1 MSNGLTK
8 KKKRPFIIHYC
19 GTKQECTCE
28 KCKKE
33 EEDSGGLFPTHTH
46 GLNKVDK
53 PEMLIDP
60 LAFAKYNATLIND
73 VYDYLTSSKRK
84 DLITDIIT
92 GKTVEVKL
100 SELDETS
107 FLTMNSYEGKKDLTI
122 CIRVVYSDFEAV
134 KEAYG
139 EGIPPDLPFLQ
150 LYVLG
155 DDFALEDDYYR
166 GGVTW

>member
-1 MSNGLTK
+1 MSNGLTRK
-8 KKKRPFIIHYC
+8 KKIPFIIHYC
-19 GTKQECTCE
+19 GTKQECMCE
-28 KCKKE
+28 KCRKE

-46 GLNKVDK
+46 GLNKLDK

-60 LAFAKYNATLIND
+60 LAFGKYNANIIND
-73 VYDYLTSSKRK
+73 VYDYLTSPKRET
-84 DLITDIIT
+84 LITDIIT

-107 FLTMNSYEGKKDLTI
+107 FLTKNAYEGEKDLTI

-139 EGIPPDLPFLQ
+139 EGLPPDLPFLQ

-155 DDFALEDDYYR
+155 DDFALEDEYYE